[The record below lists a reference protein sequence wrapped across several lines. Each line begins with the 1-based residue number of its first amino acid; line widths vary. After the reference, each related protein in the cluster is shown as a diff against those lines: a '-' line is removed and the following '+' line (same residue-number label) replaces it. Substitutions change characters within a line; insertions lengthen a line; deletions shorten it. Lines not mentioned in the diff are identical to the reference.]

1 MTGTMDGEG
10 VLWMPFTCSA
20 QDGLALFARDY
31 GPHLS
36 SGIPLV
42 CLPGLTRNSAD
53 FHEMAVHFSR
63 DVKPARR
70 VLALDYRGRG
80 RSGYDTDWQKYD
92 VRVEAGDVLA
102 VLTAAG
108 IEQAIFVGTSRG
120 GIIAMVLGVM
130 RPGAIKGVV
139 LNDIGPVI
147 NGQGLARIRQY
158 VGKLPQPTDY
168 AQAVDILKQ
177 YSSERFPAFSLQDWE
192 RMARR
197 TWKQTAAG
205 LMPDY
210 DLLLMKGLAALDL
223 EQPLPDF
230 WAPFTGLAP
239 FPMLSIR
246 GANSD
251 LFSAET
257 QAEMSRRHPD
267 CTVLVVEGQGHA
279 PSLSDI
285 PSLAA
290 ITRFVEK
297 IV

>member
-1 MTGTMDGEG
+1 MTGTIDGEG
-10 VLWMPFTCSA
+10 VLWAPFTCSA
-20 QDGLALFARDY
+20 QDGLSLFARDY
-31 GPHLS
+31 GPRVS
-36 SGIPLV
+36 SATPLV

-63 DVKPARR
+63 ATKPARR

-120 GIIAMVLGVM
+120 GVIAMVLGVM

-147 NGQGLARIRQY
+147 DGQGLARIRQY
-158 VGKLPQPTDY
+158 VGKLPKPRDY
-168 AQAVDILKQ
+168 EQAVDILKQ
-177 YSSERFPAFSLQDWE
+177 YSSERFPAFSTQDWE

-205 LMPDY
+205 LVPDY
-210 DLLLMKGLAALDL
+210 DLQLMKGLAALDL

-230 WAPFTGLAP
+230 WAPFTGLTP

-251 LFSAET
+251 LFSADT
-257 QAEMSRRHPD
+257 QAEMKRRHPD
-267 CTVLVVEGQGHA
+267 CTVFVVDGQGHA